1 MNELYSYNVTLT
13 KLYLQNFETLA
24 QINSA
29 TYQNICQSAQINSA
43 DFT

>member
-13 KLYLQNFETLA
+13 KLYLQNFETA

-43 DFT
+43 NFT